1 MGDADKRNVLTMLIR
16 KPDYYD
22 KFQCAA
28 GACHDTCCAAWDIVI
43 DEESAAF
50 YNALPGEL
58 GERVRAAMTEDED
71 GDLCFSV
78 AGGHCPL
85 LTEERLCSIQLTL
98 GEERVCD
105 TCRSHP
111 RFIEEYGSFK
121 EMALAASCPAAIELI
136 LSGDAV
142 LTEEQDDELEFTCE
156 DVDEELLS
164 ALLPCRETAFRLL
177 GREELAWNTRL
188 AALLMFGSEL
198 QLALLSG
205 DLDALPELAADWA
218 DVDAERLSF
227 APVDTDSVRTTRRR
241 CLELLGELEVLDEN
255 WAKDIAAVEVREDTC
270 PVSEDLERRWACYLL
285 WRWFLRADFDGDIY
299 GKLALPVLSILTLR
313 ELSRGEDWQEWAR
326 RWAKEVEH
334 SAENLNALYDAVC
347 TEPELAPGR
356 LIGAL

>member
-1 MGDADKRNVLTMLIR
+1 MLIR

-142 LTEEQDDELEFTCE
+142 LTEEQDDEPEFTCE

-164 ALLPCRETAFRLL
+164 VLLPCRETAFRLL

-198 QLALLSG
+198 QLALLSD
-205 DLDALPELAADWA
+205 DLDALRELAAEWRE
-218 DVDAERLSF
+218 VSPERLSF
-227 APVDTDSVRTTRRR
+227 PKPDGGTVCATRQR
-241 CLELLGELEVLDEN
+241 CIGLLRELEVLEEQWARDIEAASAAEVKEEKIACSEN
-255 WAKDIAAVEVREDTC
+255 
-270 PVSEDLERRWACYLL
+270 LERRWAQYLI
-285 WRWFLRADFDGDIY
+285 WRWFLRSDFDGDIY

-347 TEPELAPGR
+347 TEPELAPDR